1 MNQEAGSTNL
11 NVDLSDLVCQI
22 VDLWGE
28 GEPLDGERIA
38 EIASN
43 LYNCSREAVIN
54 AIVDGLNT
62 GRLKGKFYSPNYAN
76 RV

>member
-1 MNQEAGSTNL
+1 MSQQAGPTNVS
-11 NVDLSDLVCQI
+11 VDLSDLVCQI

-28 GEPLDGERIA
+28 GDPLDGERIA
-38 EIASN
+38 EIASK

-62 GRLKGKFYSPNYAN
+62 GRLKGKFYSP
-76 RV
+76 

>member
-1 MNQEAGSTNL
+1 MSQQTGPTNVS
-11 NVDLSDLVCQI
+11 VDLSDLVCQI

-28 GEPLDGERIA
+28 GDPLYGERIA

-62 GRLKGKFYSPNYAN
+62 GRLKGKFYSP
-76 RV
+76 

>member
-1 MNQEAGSTNL
+1 MDLKTGAPNMS
-11 NVDLSDLVCQI
+11 VDLSDLVCQI

-43 LYNCSREAVIN
+43 LYDCSREAVIN
-54 AIVDGLNT
+54 AIIQGLNT
-62 GRLKGKFYSPNYAN
+62 GRLKGKFYSSNYTN